1 MNLKLLFCLFF
12 SLVLLLGCETKTP
25 EPEGIYQ
32 NTSHNT
38 GKTVIFDFKGD
49 GDVYVQVSHVNVSEN
64 MVDDAFFPF
73 FSQGQGKYRWRM
85 EGDGRLV
92 SIRNE
97 SDFEIVKLE
106 YTGKGL
112 SWDKTKFTKK

>member
-1 MNLKLLFCLFF
+1 
-12 SLVLLLGCETKTP
+12 
-25 EPEGIYQ
+25 
-32 NTSHNT
+32 
-38 GKTVIFDFKGD
+38 
-49 GDVYVQVSHVNVSEN
+49 
-64 MVDDAFFPF
+64 
-73 FSQGQGKYRWRM
+73 M

-92 SIRNE
+92 SIHNE